1 MLPHYKIKTCSE
13 DKNAD
18 KNWLMFMLQKLTY
31 FGHAKRDGKSNK
43 RGNGCR
49 LVEWIFRMA
58 LKNQLQT
65 AEHKFAW

>member
-1 MLPHYKIKTCSE
+1 
-13 DKNAD
+13 
-18 KNWLMFMLQKLTY
+18 MFMLQKLTY